1 MTKVK
6 NIILGL
12 ILIAVG
18 VFVALNVFDVID
30 VDILFDG
37 WWTLFIIIPSFLGLF
52 DKGEKTGN
60 IIGLLIGIGLLLSC
74 QNVIDFDILWKLALP
89 TLLVIIG
96 LSIIFKNTTDKKTNE
111 RISELKKNTSD
122 TKGKH
127 DCCAF
132 FSGQDINFSGEQF
145 SGGRFS
151 AIFGGIECDLR
162 TAIIENDVLINA
174 DAIFGGIDIIAP
186 SNVKVKV
193 KSVSIF
199 GGSSNKAIFTG
210 NENSP
215 TIYVNSTCIFGGLDV
230 K

>member
-12 ILIAVG
+12 VLIAVG

-89 TLLVIIG
+89 AILVIIG
-96 LSIIFKNTTDKKTNE
+96 LSIIFKNTTN
-111 RISELKKNTSD
+111 N
-122 TKGKH
+122 
-127 DCCAF
+127 
-132 FSGQDINFSGEQF
+132 
-145 SGGRFS
+145 
-151 AIFGGIECDLR
+151 
-162 TAIIENDVLINA
+162 II
-174 DAIFGGIDIIAP
+174 
-186 SNVKVKV
+186 K
-193 KSVSIF
+193 
-199 GGSSNKAIFTG
+199 
-210 NENSP
+210 
-215 TIYVNSTCIFGGLDV
+215 
-230 K
+230 

>member
-74 QNVIDFDILWKLALP
+74 QNIIDFDILWKLALP
-89 TLLVIIG
+89 ALLVIIG
-96 LSIIFKNTTDKKTNE
+96 LSIIFKNTTNKKTTE
-111 RISELKKNTSD
+111 KISELKNNADKN
-122 TKGKH
+122 GKNN
-127 DCCAF
+127 CCAF

-145 SGGRFS
+145 SGGRFT

-162 TAIIENDVLINA
+162 NAIIENDVLINA

>member
-89 TLLVIIG
+89 AILVIIG
-96 LSIIFKNTTDKKTNE
+96 LSIIFKNTTDKKTTE
-111 RISELKKNTSD
+111 KISELKNNADKN
-122 TKGKH
+122 GKNN
-127 DCCAF
+127 CCAF

-145 SGGRFS
+145 SGGRFT

-162 TAIIENDVLINA
+162 NAIIENDVLINA